1 MMKKLKWGAWGLLV
15 LVLLAIVAWTIA
27 NVAGEAKFRAAVDTL
42 RAAGYAT
49 SAVELAP
56 KPIPAAE
63 NAAPY
68 YTAAFALAV
77 PPAEEDQEALYG
89 PGGWG
94 ALDEW
99 RKASLRACVDANA
112 EAFELLE
119 KARKRARCAFERDYA
134 KGLEILLPEATEILK
149 VSRLLRL
156 RAAVQ
161 PDSARR
167 SAEAVIALAGTVA
180 DERILISQLVRLT
193 VLEIACEIVDDAVTA
208 ETPEADLKAWL
219 EIVPRPES
227 LTGVMAPALRGEL
240 AMVADLLREP
250 ADRFWSMVDTSS
262 AGDMGL
268 LLKIARPWFKSDG
281 ARYLELMRRAAEA
294 AAKPYLDGRA
304 EIAAVTAK
312 VAPSVWRPITTLLMP
327 ALGRA
332 VERGAVT
339 QARLAVTRA
348 GLEAELARRT
358 SGRYPAQV
366 QGTDPFTG
374 KPLAIGAARVS
385 SAGTPDQKIEWR
397 LRAGK

>member
-1 MMKKLKWGAWGLLV
+1 MKKLKWGAWGLLV

-27 NVAGEAKFRAAVDTL
+27 NVTGEAKFRAALDTL

-77 PPAEEDQEALYG
+77 PPAEEDQDALYG

-94 ALDEW
+94 ALDDG

-134 KGLEILLPEATEILK
+134 KGLEILLPEVTEILK

-167 SAEAVIALAGTVA
+167 SAEAVIALAGTIA

-208 ETPEADLKAWL
+208 EASEADLKAWL
-219 EIVPRPES
+219 EIVPRSES

-250 ADRFWSMVDTSS
+250 ADRFWTMVDTSR
-262 AGDMGL
+262 AGDIRL
-268 LLKIARPWFKSDG
+268 LTKIARPWFKSDG

-294 AAKPYLDGRA
+294 AAQSYLDGRA

-312 VAPSVWRPITTLLMP
+312 VAPSVWRPVTTLLLP
-327 ALGRA
+327 ALGHA

-374 KPLAIGAARVS
+374 KPPAIDAARVS
-385 SAGTPDQKIEWR
+385 SAWTEKIEWR
-397 LRAGK
+397 LRAK